1 MNRKSVFLTSQYG
14 QKLNGTKNSHIK
26 FVLENNISFS
36 PYEDITL
43 QIQNVVLPISS
54 YLINENND
62 LLVFNGTPYLLQHG
76 NYNVADLIT
85 EIQGEIP
92 NLTITFNRKTNK
104 FLFSYNASFTINSSS
119 TILGILG
126 LSSQDHNSV
135 SNAVE
140 SDDVIDLS
148 GNNMFYIGVEEIQTN
163 NILQSKVSSIIGSIP
178 VDSNYGDILVSSYQI
193 PSRVY
198 INSLSILTV
207 FILDENLNYVNFQ
220 NKEWNITLLFES
232 QVNIDNFNKY
242 LYLQNII
249 SPP

>member
-1 MNRKSVFLTSQYG
+1 MNRKSVFLTSQFG
-14 QKLNGTKNSHIK
+14 QKLNGTKNSYVK

-36 PYEDITL
+36 PYEDITI
-43 QIQNVVLPISS
+43 QIQNIVLPISS

-76 NYNVADLIT
+76 NYSVTDLIT

-104 FLFSYNASFTINSSS
+104 FLFSYTAPFTIDSSS

-126 LSSQDHNSV
+126 LSNMNHVSV

-232 QVNIDNFNKY
+232 QINIDNFNKY

-249 SPP
+249 SS

>member
-1 MNRKSVFLTSQYG
+1 MNRKSVFLTSQLG
-14 QKLNGTKNSHIK
+14 QKLNGTKNSYVK

-76 NYNVADLIT
+76 NYSVADLIT
-85 EIQGEIP
+85 EIQGEIL

-104 FLFSYNASFTINSSS
+104 FLFSYTAPFTIDSSS

-126 LSSQDHNSV
+126 LSNMNHVSV

-232 QVNIDNFNKY
+232 QINIDNFNKY

-249 SPP
+249 SS

>member
-1 MNRKSVFLTSQYG
+1 MNRKSVFLTSQFG
-14 QKLNGTKNSHIK
+14 QKLNETKNSYVK

-36 PYEDITL
+36 PYEDITI
-43 QIQNVVLPISS
+43 QIQNIVLPISS

-76 NYNVADLIT
+76 NYSVADLIT

-104 FLFSYNASFTINSSS
+104 FLFSYTAPFTIDSSS

-126 LSSQDHNSV
+126 LSNMNHVSV

-232 QVNIDNFNKY
+232 QINIDNFNKY

-249 SPP
+249 SS